1 MNSKQII
8 DTVGI
13 HVERYLYYINRVLN
27 LFTNLIQLFTEEGS
41 VYLIKS
47 ISTPGKARLNWLII
61 DF

>member
-13 HVERYLYYINRVLN
+13 HVERYLYINRVLN
-27 LFTNLIQLFTEEGS
+27 LFTNLIQLFTEKGS

-47 ISTPGKARLNWLII
+47 ISISGKATLNWLII